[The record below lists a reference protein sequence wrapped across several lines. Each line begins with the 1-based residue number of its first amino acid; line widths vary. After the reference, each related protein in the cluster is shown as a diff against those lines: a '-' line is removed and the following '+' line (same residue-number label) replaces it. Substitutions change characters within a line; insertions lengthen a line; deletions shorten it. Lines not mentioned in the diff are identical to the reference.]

1 MANPFGELKDVP
13 KNELPEFREYAF
25 DFSKDEFIVENGRLA
40 IVTQKE
46 AIKVWA
52 YKALITERYRYRAY
66 FDDYGAELEHF
77 VGTVTNDGAEAIEVF
92 RYIEEALLVNPYITD
107 VNVLGIEQNKKKI
120 TLNIELITIYG
131 DTMLGIEV

>member
-1 MANPFGELKDVP
+1 MANPFVELKDVP

-107 VNVLGIEQNKKKI
+107 VNVLGIEQNKKK
-120 TLNIELITIYG
+120 LH
-131 DTMLGIEV
+131 

>member
-1 MANPFGELKDVP
+1 MANPFIELKDVP

-77 VGTVTNDGAEAIEVF
+77 IGTVTNDGVEAIEVF

-107 VNVLGIEQNKKKI
+107 VNILGIEQTKKKI

-131 DTMLGIEV
+131 DTILGIEV

>member
-1 MANPFGELKDVP
+1 MANPFVELKDVP

-77 VGTVTNDGAEAIEVF
+77 VAPLLMTAPKLL
-92 RYIEEALLVNPYITD
+92 RYSA
-107 VNVLGIEQNKKKI
+107 
-120 TLNIELITIYG
+120 TLRRHCLSIHTLPTS
-131 DTMLGIEV
+131 MS

>member
-1 MANPFGELKDVP
+1 MANPFVELKDVP

-40 IVTQKE
+40 SVTQKE

>member
-1 MANPFGELKDVP
+1 MANPFVELKDVP
-13 KNELPEFREYAF
+13 KKELPEFREYAF

>member
-1 MANPFGELKDVP
+1 MANPFVELKDVP

>member
-1 MANPFGELKDVP
+1 MPNPFVELKDVP

-77 VGTVTNDGAEAIEVF
+77 IGTVTNDGAEVIEVF

-107 VNVLGIEQNKKKI
+107 VNILGIEQTKKKI
-120 TLNIELITIYG
+120 TLNIELITVYG

>member
-1 MANPFGELKDVP
+1 MANPFIELKDVP

-25 DFSKDEFIVENGRLA
+25 DFSKDEFIIENGRLA

-77 VGTVTNDGAEAIEVF
+77 IGIVTNDGVEAIEVF

-107 VNVLGIEQNKKKI
+107 VNILGIEQNKKKI

>member
-1 MANPFGELKDVP
+1 MANPFVELKDVP

-66 FDDYGAELEHF
+66 FDDYGAELEPF

>member
-1 MANPFGELKDVP
+1 MANPFLELKDVP

-25 DFSKDEFIVENGRLA
+25 DFKKNQFVIENGRL
-40 IVTQKE
+40 VVLTQNE

-77 VGTVTNDGAEAIEVF
+77 IGTVTNDGTEAVEVF
-92 RYIEEALLVNPYITD
+92 RYIEEALLVNPYIKD
-107 VNVLGIEQNKKKI
+107 VNILGIEQEKKI
-120 TLNIELITIYG
+120 FKLQIELVTIYG
-131 DTMLGIEV
+131 DTVLGIEV